1 MDWLRIV
8 IDYGIIGLLIF
19 LSIIAIGIAIE
30 RFYLF
35 KNIKLESFK
44 DKKSLELEL
53 TKKIHL
59 IATIG
64 SNAPYIGLL
73 GTVLGIMLTF
83 YMIGK
88 EGFMD
93 TGRIMV
99 GLALALKAT
108 AVGLLVAIPAVSLY
122 NFLLR
127 KVKVLLMTWEIERER
142 KRI

>member
-1 MDWLRIV
+1 MEWLKV
-8 IDYGIIGLLIF
+8 LIDYGIIGLLIV
-19 LSIIAIGIAIE
+19 LSIVAVGIAIE

-35 KNIKLESFK
+35 KNISLDTFP
-44 DKKSLELEL
+44 DKKSLEMEI
-53 TKKIHL
+53 TKKMHL

-108 AVGLLVAIPAVSLY
+108 AIGLLVAIPSVTLY
-122 NFLLR
+122 NVLLR
-127 KVKVLLMTWEIERER
+127 KAKVLLMTWEINHDR
-142 KRI
+142 KGI

>member
-1 MDWLRIV
+1 MEWLSVV
-8 IDYGIIGLLIF
+8 IDYGIIGLLVF
-19 LSIIAIGIAIE
+19 LSFIAMGIAME
-30 RFYLF
+30 RFYF
-35 KNIKLESFK
+35 FRNINIEAFPDKTTLEM
-44 DKKSLELEL
+44 EL

-83 YMIGK
+83 FTIGR
-88 EGFMD
+88 EGIMD
-93 TGRIMV
+93 TGKIMS

-108 AVGLLVAIPAVSLY
+108 AVGLLVAIPSVSLY

-127 KVKVLLMTWEIERER
+127 KIKVLLMSWEIVHGR
-142 KRI
+142 KDV